1 MFEAI
6 IFLIISV
13 LIIMGG
19 AMVLLNTAKRPKIPK
34 NIKSA
39 EEFDKEDDEFKNY

>member
-6 IFLIISV
+6 IFLIISIA
-13 LIIMGG
+13 IIMGG
-19 AMVLLNTAKRPKIPK
+19 AMVLLNTAKKPKIPK

-39 EEFDKEDDEFKNY
+39 EELDKEDDDYKNY

>member
-6 IFLIISV
+6 IFLIISIA
-13 LIIMGG
+13 IIMGG
-19 AMVLLNTAKRPKIPK
+19 AMVLLRTAKKPKIPK

-39 EEFDKEDDEFKNY
+39 EELDKEDDDYKNV